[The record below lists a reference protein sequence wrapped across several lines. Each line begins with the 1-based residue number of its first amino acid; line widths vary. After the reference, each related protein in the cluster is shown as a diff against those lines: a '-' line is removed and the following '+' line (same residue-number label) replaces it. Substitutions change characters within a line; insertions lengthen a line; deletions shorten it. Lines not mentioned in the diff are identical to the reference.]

1 MIIMSSLGVHPCVG
15 GRSPGLDSFAAIRG
29 NDAAGELRGDGIAV
43 TETRSGD
50 EIAALDEATLSR
62 FHLRAVLASGA
73 GFFTD
78 AYDLFVI
85 GIASTLITA
94 QWHLS
99 SGRLALLNST
109 MLAAPATAPRG
120 G

>member
-1 MIIMSSLGVHPCVG
+1 
-15 GRSPGLDSFAAIRG
+15 
-29 NDAAGELRGDGIAV
+29 V

-50 EIAALDEATLSR
+50 EIAALDEAPLSR